1 MTEKK
6 HVAQTLMNV
15 NIHPVALDVMDRGI
29 EDLLPAILEV
39 QGWWGYD
46 LFKRKPGPAYYDET
60 GKLQLT
66 NLDLVCFLWELSKRD
81 AVITIPTYKSRRASK
96 TRTDQKTI
104 SDKNRNGVITSLQS
118 NQNFFSF
125 SVKIKDMNIISED
138 SVGDFRTFMLTDLD
152 GSWYE
157 GWKTIQFSPTLKE
170 NRWLYENK
178 LFTGNTIFFKNFIAP
193 SRWTSFFGHHYF
205 ITKLMIER
213 LTEEA
218 SWCRAAYKIM
228 LQMGIKFPGEKGP
241 AAYSYGEKTK
251 GIKKIFTSFE
261 VKLQHSPFKGE
272 YKMPKTNQKNMI
284 ALYDKQKR
292 YAQII
297 EGLRFMT
304 RASEFAH
311 YSNPDSFPGWL
322 KNIKWE
328 EDYSEKGKR
337 IKWQRLVLF
346 QPGVAEIG
354 WSILKRTYEKSTE
367 VAA

>member
-15 NIHPVALDVMDRGI
+15 NIHPVTLDIMDRGI
-29 EDLLPAILEV
+29 EQLFPAITEV

-46 LFKRKPGPAYYDET
+46 LFSRKPGPAYYDET

-81 AVITIPTYKSRRASK
+81 SIINIPEYKARRSGRS
-96 TRTDQKTI
+96 RTDQI
-104 SDKNRNGVITSLQS
+104 LVSNKNRNGTIVGLQS

-125 SVKIKDMNIISED
+125 SVKIKDMNVIGEN

-157 GWKTIQFSPTLKE
+157 GWRSIQFMPTLKE
-170 NRWLYENK
+170 NKWLYENK
-178 LFTGNTIFFKNFIAP
+178 LFTGNTIYFKNFIAP
-193 SRWTSFFGHHYF
+193 TRWTSFFGHHYF

-213 LTEEA
+213 LEEEA
-218 SWCRAAYKIM
+218 SFCRVAYKLMI
-228 LQMGIKFPGEKGP
+228 QKGIKFPEGSGPQSYEYDEK
-241 AAYSYGEKTK
+241 AK
-251 GIKKIFTSFE
+251 GVKKIFNAFE
-261 VKLQHSPFKGE
+261 VNLQHSPFTGE
-272 YKMPKTNQKNMI
+272 YKVPKANQKNMME
-284 ALYDKQKR
+284 LYNRQKR
-292 YAQII
+292 YGKILSN
-297 EGLRFMT
+297 LRFMI
-304 RASEFAH
+304 RATEFSH
-311 YSNPDSFPGWL
+311 YSNPENFPAWL
-322 KNIKWE
+322 KNTKWE
-328 EDYSEKGKR
+328 PNYVEKGKR

-346 QPGVAEIG
+346 QPGVGETA

>member
-29 EDLLPAILEV
+29 EDLFPAITEV

-81 AVITIPTYKSRRASK
+81 SIITIPEYKSRRVGK
-96 TRTDQKTI
+96 TRTDQRVI
-104 SDKNRNGVITSLQS
+104 SDKNRNGAIIGLQS

-125 SVKIKDMNIISED
+125 SVKIKDMNIVGEN

-157 GWKTIQFSPTLKE
+157 GWKTIQFLPTMKE
-170 NRWLYENK
+170 NKWLYENK

-213 LTEEA
+213 LEEEA
-218 SWCRAAYKIM
+218 KWCRVAYKIM
-228 LQMGIKFPGEKGP
+228 LKEGIKFPKGDGP
-241 AAYSYGEKTK
+241 SAYEYGEKTK
-251 GIKKIFTSFE
+251 GVKKILNAFE
-261 VKLQHSPFKGE
+261 VNLQHSPFNGK
-272 YKMPKTNQKNMI
+272 YKMPKTNQKNMME
-284 ALYDKQKR
+284 LYGRQKM
-292 YAQII
+292 YGKILTN
-297 EGLRFMT
+297 LRFMT

-322 KNIKWE
+322 KNTNWE
-328 EDYSEKGKR
+328 KDYSEKGKR
-337 IKWQRLVLF
+337 IKWERLVLF
-346 QPGVAEIG
+346 QPGVGETA